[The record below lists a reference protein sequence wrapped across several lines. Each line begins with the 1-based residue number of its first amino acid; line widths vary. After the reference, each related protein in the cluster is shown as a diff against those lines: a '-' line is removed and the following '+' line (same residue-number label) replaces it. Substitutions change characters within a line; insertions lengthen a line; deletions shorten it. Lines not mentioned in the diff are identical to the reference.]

1 MFAPILVPVSS
12 VSGVDGENDNVIDL
26 DDAPIPS
33 AKHTR
38 IPAGTILFT
47 AFHCGHPS
55 EPDIHGVREY
65 EGHPDE
71 VRLRGQLL
79 RITLGKKRLTLR
91 EQRLVHRMLV
101 PVMNTGQATSEE
113 KVVMALMAIGYNR
126 SHILGLFLGESAV
139 IGLAGGLVGLLAGM
153 VMVSLLHAVGVTFV
167 IPLNNYPIIIR
178 PFFTMSFA
186 ASVVAT
192 GVLAAILAS
201 LYPAFQASRM
211 KPLEALSH
219 N

>member
-26 DDAPIPS
+26 DDARLPS

-113 KVVMALMAIGYNR
+113 KVVMALMAIGYDLSKR
-126 SHILGLFLGESAV
+126 RAIYGPQHRVLRAWLELRVTAVWAFESMSGEPPDWLTDLAEILAQEA
-139 IGLAGGLVGLLAGM
+139 
-153 VMVSLLHAVGVTFV
+153 
-167 IPLNNYPIIIR
+167 IR
-178 PFFTMSFA
+178 PAEVAKLTPANYFT
-186 ASVVAT
+186 
-192 GVLAAILAS
+192 
-201 LYPAFQASRM
+201 PWER
-211 KPLEALSH
+211 EAKIKYY
-219 N
+219 